1 MLNKRP
7 IFINGFQRGGTNILM
22 RLISSHPQVRL
33 LGAEI
38 HEIFYGR
45 ETQPMQKWLRRLT
58 YSPVLLATGQHTFWP
73 YRFYAR
79 RPLPALVRHYVD
91 LLFYLHKQA
100 APNPHFS
107 ENGNSGPAWSERGDA
122 RMACKCVNGVV
133 LATPLFAQIY
143 PDATF
148 VALVRNGLAVCEG
161 FVRRGWEARRFGR
174 MYQTICTRMMADA
187 NQLDAYHI
195 VHFEE
200 LVADPASTVSKIYNL
215 AGLDITMTEKF
226 KLQAKKSMDQNGQR
240 AYTFGSHEKAVEWY
254 QLDELGHYLRQDV
267 NDNQI
272 SRLSPADKSAFLEE
286 AQAAMCALGY
296 LS

>member
-45 ETQPMQKWLRRLT
+45 ETQSMQKWLRRLT
-58 YSPVLLATGQHTFWP
+58 YSPVLLATRQHTFWP
-73 YRFYAR
+73 YRFYSR
-79 RPLPALVRHYVD
+79 RPLPAPVRYYVD

-100 APNPHFS
+100 APNAYYS
-107 ENGNSGPAWSERGDA
+107 ENGNAGPTWSERGDA

-133 LATPLFAQIY
+133 LATPLFAQMY

-148 VALVRNGLAVCEG
+148 VALVRHGLAVCEG

-174 MYQTICTRMMADA
+174 MYQAICTRMMADA

-195 VHFEE
+195 IRFED
-200 LVADPASTVSKIYNL
+200 LVADPASTVSEIYKL
-215 AGLDITMTEKF
+215 AGLDITLTEKF
-226 KLQAKKSMDQNGQR
+226 KLQAKKSMNLNGQR
-240 AYTFGSHEKAVEWY
+240 AYTFGGREKAEEWY
-254 QLDELGHYLRQDV
+254 QLDELCHYLRPDV
-267 NDNQI
+267 NENQI
-272 SRLSPADKSAFLEE
+272 SRLSPADKSAFLDE
-286 AQAAMCALGY
+286 AQTAMCALGY
-296 LS
+296 L